1 MKKKA
6 FASDFSPSFEK
17 KTPDRFGVE
26 RKRRSANRRAG
37 SRSAFPAATFYE
49 RAAGKRRRDSR
60 VPGEF
65 ATEKIA
71 RARPVRA
78 SDGDGES
85 SREDIRPASG
95 ACGCARALAPTRLR
109 ARRPV
114 RPRWRRRGNDVTR
127 GVVIHGASAWRA
139 ESIRGAAARETGN
152 CFRLLAGAAILVSE
166 PASGLYV
173 SVVRCGFVVRISGGR
188 LPNGYSVR
196 ASLPR
201 VGPSLSV

>member
-1 MKKKA
+1 M
-6 FASDFSPSFEK
+6 PVRV
-17 KTPDRFGVE
+17 P
-26 RKRRSANRRAG
+26 RS
-37 SRSAFPAATFYE
+37 
-49 RAAGKRRRDSR
+49 RRRERDRSTSA
-60 VPGEF
+60 G
-65 ATEKIA
+65 ATETE
-71 RARPVRA
+71 R
-78 SDGDGES
+78 
-85 SREDIRPASG
+85 SREDIRPARVVRGS
-95 ACGCARALAPTRLR
+95 ACARARPR
-109 ARRPV
+109 ACALGRPV